1 MRAVQGY
8 TITQVPAAPIVQ
20 KFGAKRMLGLSMLGT
35 AAVFAGAP
43 ALAAGASTTGRK
55 ATVLMSTFM
64 LMGLVQGTF
73 APAMSQINR
82 AWLPGGIEQ
91 VWALRGIG
99 QAHQVTPLLAA
110 LVTPRLAVKL
120 GWRMA
125 CYVFAGATAGAA
137 LVWQLFASNAP
148 VAAAAAAAGRPRP
161 KNTAKKAVE
170 WRIFRLWECQM
181 ITVNWLAVGLINYSM
196 LNLGPIFYVS
206 PATVGL
212 GCGCCRAI

>member
-137 LVWQLFASNAP
+137 LIWQLFASNAP
-148 VAAAAAAAGRPRP
+148 VAAAGRPQQ
-161 KNTAKKAVE
+161 KAAKKAVE